1 MEKGT
6 QGTIVLRKNANGES
20 EEEEEQVADLSGQVH
35 LLPCSIKYS
44 GPSSVSHYFKTKP
57 TGIESEGLK
66 TQEAN
71 FRGRKLQ
78 GASIPIPNGYSGF
91 VLGKK
96 SLGKR
101 KANTSEGN
109 SNCWEMNAKY
119 KSITY
124 WNHDS
129 LPSQDDAFLRCF
141 HWLSVAKSMHE
152 PATAEDLVSASAS
165 LEKMK

>member
-1 MEKGT
+1 MKSSLS
-6 QGTIVLRKNANGES
+6 IF
-20 EEEEEQVADLSGQVH
+20 EEF
-35 LLPCSIKYS
+35 LLNDNCS
-44 GPSSVSHYFKTKP
+44 
-57 TGIESEGLK
+57 
-66 TQEAN
+66 A
-71 FRGRKLQ
+71 
-78 GASIPIPNGYSGF
+78 GF

-141 HWLSVAKSMHE
+141 HWLAVAKSVSLCLIPHMVVDKSCYISQW
-152 PATAEDLVSASAS
+152 PRVLCMLVSVSYIIVD
-165 LEKMK
+165 LPLHI

>member
-1 MEKGT
+1 MIGAFKGSDTLVNSRWCFLYISQQIPFVLPSFPFSSNIKILCYKCTLFPTHT
-6 QGTIVLRKNANGES
+6 QTHTSKVPANMH
-20 EEEEEQVADLSGQVH
+20 A
-35 LLPCSIKYS
+35 
-44 GPSSVSHYFKTKP
+44 
-57 TGIESEGLK
+57 IETSMHHDK
-66 TQEAN
+66 
-71 FRGRKLQ
+71 R
-78 GASIPIPNGYSGF
+78 GF

-101 KANTSEGN
+101 KANASEGN
-109 SNCWEMNAKY
+109 SNCWEMNVKY

-141 HWLSVAKSMHE
+141 HWLAVAKSMHE
-152 PATAEDLVSASAS
+152 PATAEDLVSASAA